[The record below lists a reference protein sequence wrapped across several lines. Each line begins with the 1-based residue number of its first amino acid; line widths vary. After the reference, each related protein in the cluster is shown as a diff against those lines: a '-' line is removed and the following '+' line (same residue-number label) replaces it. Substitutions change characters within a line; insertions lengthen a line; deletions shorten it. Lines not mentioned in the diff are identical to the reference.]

1 MRRLALLLVPAIA
14 ILLPATAAAAPTA
27 PGRYVALGDSYAVGV
42 GTYTYDDPNDACRRG
57 PLAYSRLW
65 AAAHPSTTYVEE
77 SCSGAEVADVVN
89 QAAAGLT
96 PDTSLVTVQVGGN
109 DVGFVSVLETCIL
122 NLPDSTCTNAVT
134 TAIDTGRSV
143 LPGSLAGLYSGIRAK
158 APSAQVV
165 VMGYPRMYKIG
176 GNCLFGLSDT
186 KRTALNNAADVLDG
200 LIQTAAANAGFRFVD
215 APAVFT
221 GHEICSGN
229 SVWLTSLQ
237 WDKLNESY
245 HPTANGHRGYYSALT
260 AITG

>member
-1 MRRLALLLVPAIA
+1 MRRLALLLVPVLA
-14 ILLPATAAAAPTA
+14 ILLPATAAAAPHA
-27 PGRYVALGDSYAVGV
+27 GGRYVALGDSYAVGV
-42 GTYTYDDPNDACRRG
+42 GTYTYDNPNDPCRRG

-122 NLPDSTCTNAVT
+122 NLPDSTCLNAVN
-134 TAIDTGRSV
+134 TAISTGRSV
-143 LPGSLAGLYSGIRAK
+143 LPGSLSSLYAGIRAK
-158 APSAQVV
+158 APAAQVV

-186 KRTALNNAADVLDG
+186 KRSALNNAADVLDG
-200 LIQTAAANAGFRFVD
+200 LIQTAAATAGFRFVD
-215 APAVFT
+215 ARTVFA

-229 SVWLTSLQ
+229 PEWLTSLQ

-245 HPTANGHRGYYSALT
+245 HPTANGHRGYFGALT
-260 AITG
+260 AVTG

>member
-1 MRRLALLLVPAIA
+1 MRRLALLLVPVIA
-14 ILLPATAAAAPTA
+14 ILLPATAAAAPQA
-27 PGRYVALGDSYAVGV
+27 AGKYVALGDSYAVGV
-42 GTYTYDDPNDACRRG
+42 GTYTYDNPNDPCRRG

-65 AAAHPSTTYVEE
+65 AASHPSTTYVEE
-77 SCSGAEVADVVN
+77 SCSGAEVADVVT

-122 NLPDSTCTNAVT
+122 NLSDSTCINAVN
-134 TAIDTGRSV
+134 TAISTGRSV
-143 LPGSLAGLYSGIRAK
+143 LPGSLASLYSGIRAK

-176 GNCLFGLSDT
+176 GNCIFGLSDT
-186 KRTALNNAADVLDG
+186 KRTALNGAADALDS
-200 LIQTAAANAGFRFVD
+200 LLQTAAANAGFRFVD
-215 APAVFT
+215 ARTAFA
-221 GHEICSGN
+221 GHELCSGN
-229 SVWLTSLQ
+229 PEWMTSLQ

-245 HPTANGHRGYYSALT
+245 HPNANGHQAYFGALR

>member
-1 MRRLALLLVPAIA
+1 MRRLALLLVPVIA
-14 ILLPATAAAAPTA
+14 ILLPATAAAAPAATA
-27 PGRYVALGDSYAVGV
+27 KYVALGDSYAVGV

-65 AAAHPSTTYVEE
+65 AAAHPSTTYVEA

-89 QAAAGLT
+89 QSAALT

-109 DVGFVSVLETCIL
+109 DVGFVSTLETCIL
-122 NLPDSTCTNAVT
+122 NLPDSTCINAVN
-134 TAIDTGRSV
+134 TAISTGRSV
-143 LPGSLAGLYSGIRAK
+143 LPGGLANLYSGIRAK

-200 LIQTAAANAGFRFVD
+200 IIQTAAANAGFRFVD
-215 APAVFT
+215 ARTVFA

-229 SVWLTSLQ
+229 SVWMTSLQ

-245 HPTANGHRGYYSALT
+245 HPNANGHQGYFGALK